1 MFLICRQLKRF
12 PRVGWSVVWTL
23 LVVLAAPGL
32 VAQDQPSKPAET
44 QVDAAPLITNIQQY
58 WDLTPEQKSR
68 PVLLRLECDV
78 TYTDAGWK
86 MLFVQD
92 ANGEGAYVPY
102 GDNLFLF
109 KAGQHI
115 VATGTILPPNADISF
130 EHATITQQGSSRLVP
145 YSIAGKVTQFRQAI
159 RRFVTCEGLVDHF
172 RRLDPTHLYLTL
184 SVEGETIFAWVQLE
198 PNDQV
203 PDLSDTNVRIEGV
216 YNPKI
221 GPDDKLSSL
230 EVLIPGMKHLTIVNR
245 LENDPRFQTPVVP
258 IEYLPRLPGDR
269 IAHIV
274 GEVKT
279 QEPGRYVRVRD
290 DSGQIDV
297 QTGQTMQ
304 CPLNAIIDAV
314 GYPAII
320 GTEWRLRAGLFRL
333 GNNQATV
340 PAVQPNRTTLR
351 LAQQV
356 LEMSAPEAME
366 SLPVWLT
373 GVVTWS
379 HPDSPFFF
387 IQDSSGGICVMRGKS
402 TSAVFGPGRNLEV
415 HGVTAM
421 GPFAPVVIASRFD
434 KVSTLVLPQA
444 SLTSLES
451 ALTGAENANWV
462 EMRGY
467 LRQIRRR
474 GPWNDLE
481 VVASTGEFVAV
492 LPASE
497 YVSAMVGAVIRLHGV
512 CSANANAQRKL
523 AGITLY
529 VPGAAY
535 VQVEEPAPEKPF
547 DLPARSLGSLGQF
560 DSLLSSTHRLKVSG
574 VVLQYSPGHL
584 IHIADAGQT
593 LLVLSREQTPL
604 EPGARIDV
612 VGFPG
617 RQGGRILLR
626 EAIYQKTG
634 RDPLPKPT
642 RSRRVFNFSCATLA
656 TLPC

>member
-1 MFLICRQLKRF
+1 
-12 PRVGWSVVWTL
+12 
-23 LVVLAAPGL
+23 
-32 VAQDQPSKPAET
+32 
-44 QVDAAPLITNIQQY
+44 
-58 WDLTPEQKSR
+58 
-68 PVLLRLECDV
+68 
-78 TYTDAGWK
+78 
-86 MLFVQD
+86 
-92 ANGEGAYVPY
+92 
-102 GDNLFLF
+102 
-109 KAGQHI
+109 
-115 VATGTILPPNADISF
+115 
-130 EHATITQQGSSRLVP
+130 
-145 YSIAGKVTQFRQAI
+145 
-159 RRFVTCEGLVDHF
+159 
-172 RRLDPTHLYLTL
+172 
-184 SVEGETIFAWVQLE
+184 
-198 PNDQV
+198 
-203 PDLSDTNVRIEGV
+203 
-216 YNPKI
+216 
-221 GPDDKLSSL
+221 
-230 EVLIPGMKHLTIVNR
+230 MKHLTIVNR

-258 IEYLPRLPGDR
+258 IENLPRLPGDR

-274 GEVKT
+274 GAVKA
-279 QEPGRYVRVRD
+279 QEPGRYVKVRD

-297 QTGQTMQ
+297 LTGQTTL
-304 CPLNAIIDAV
+304 CPVNAIIDAV